1 MNIRGLYA
9 ITPDIDDTSLLAS
22 KVQLFLNGGGA
33 WLQYR
38 NKNADADLAATQA
51 KLLRAL
57 TRESGARLIVNDD
70 PALAL
75 SVGADG
81 VHLGRDDDDFQRIVQ
96 LRAGAPAPDFIIGIS
111 CYDELARAREAVA
124 NGADYVAFGS
134 FFPSPTKPRALRP
147 EITLLREARLVL
159 QVPIVAIGG
168 ITLDNATTLIEAGA
182 DSIAVITALFD
193 APDIEA
199 QTVQFT
205 KLFQQHV

>member
-22 KVQLFLNGGGA
+22 KVQQFLNGGGA
-33 WLQYR
+33 LLQYR

-51 KLLRAL
+51 KLLRRL
-57 TRESGARLIVNDD
+57 TRETGARLIVNDD
-70 PALAL
+70 PALAF

-81 VHLGRDDDDFQRIVQ
+81 VHLGRDNDDFQRIVQ
-96 LRAGAPAPDFIIGIS
+96 LRAGAPTPDFIIGIS
-111 CYDELARAREAVA
+111 CYGELARARDAVA

-134 FFPSPTKPRALRP
+134 FFPSPTKPGALRP
-147 EITLLREARLVL
+147 EITLLRAARLVL

-168 ITLDNATTLIEAGA
+168 ITLDNAATLIEAGA

-199 QTVQFT
+199 QTLQFT